1 MRTSIPKNNFS
12 SGQIDRD
19 VKGRVDL
26 PIFQNGNEISR
37 NFFHTIKGDC
47 YYRTGFEFI
56 DEISNAAL
64 YEFKFSQEQAYLL
77 VFTTENIDFYS
88 YNASGQFVRVLDSD
102 AEPLSVSHSWGSDV
116 FNLSITQNCDVLYI
130 DHNSGQYPEYKL
142 TRTASNAFT
151 LSTTTYTN
159 TGTASLSSSSPT
171 ENHGYP
177 CSCAFYENRL
187 NRCSS
192 TNYPTYLYGSKGADY
207 DNITVGTGTNDGYQ
221 FDLSEANSKA
231 LWLMSGVNSLLVG
244 TAEGILTVNGGSVT
258 SAITPSD
265 ISAKLS
271 CREGVSSVKPI
282 HKDNYVF
289 FVSSNN
295 RQVYMFEYDVL
306 LEQFKATNLSKA
318 NYEIT
323 KGGIKKLANKYDR
336 FGLIFALCGTKLI
349 SICFSNDEAVNS
361 WSEYITDGEFIDIC
375 SVTRPDGNCDLFANI
390 KRTIN
395 GTTKYYLERLTEAVE
410 FSRFEDFISDIP
422 KNSTAQEV
430 LEIKKQD
437 KYAYFRQVA
446 EELRECNHLDCSI
459 KYSGLQNTSIT
470 FNEETNIITVNETEY
485 VEELYDSTYTDA
497 EISNGFIKITL
508 PDYMIGKNGAK
519 SDIVGIYNTS
529 YVNNLNGLRVGANL
543 YKVVNKEIYNG
554 KYTNYQTSGTWR
566 SITFTNSF
574 KIFNNTTNA
583 NILYFQ
589 GTMGVNKELYA
600 NPYGAGYIYVGKVT
614 AINTTKKTITINADI
629 LTPSENYYMG
639 EVLTLDTNEKEIS
652 VGYYKN
658 AFKSSDVGKRIWYKT
673 VTGREYGIFDIKE
686 FIDNYNVK
694 VTKVL
699 EPTSNS
705 CDSWYLSATYFTGL
719 EHLEGKTVSVVGNGG
734 YIGDYVVTNGEIDI
748 SNANVNKVGT
758 AIIGLKYKGILK
770 SPNLGLLLQGTQTFS
785 NMKNIYKIGLQLC
798 FSAGTKV
805 GSNLYDLQ
813 NVQEFN
819 PEGLYDVPPLPMDEY
834 KEVLYEDDYDR
845 EKHYFVVQDSPLPLH
860 ITAIIPHY
868 KHVSRT

>member
-1 MRTSIPKNNFS
+1 
-12 SGQIDRD
+12 
-19 VKGRVDL
+19 
-26 PIFQNGNEISR
+26 
-37 NFFHTIKGDC
+37 
-47 YYRTGFEFI
+47 
-56 DEISNAAL
+56 
-64 YEFKFSQEQAYLL
+64 
-77 VFTTENIDFYS
+77 
-88 YNASGQFVRVLDSD
+88 
-102 AEPLSVSHSWGSDV
+102 
-116 FNLSITQNCDVLYI
+116 
-130 DHNSGQYPEYKL
+130 
-142 TRTASNAFT
+142 
-151 LSTTTYTN
+151 
-159 TGTASLSSSSPT
+159 
-171 ENHGYP
+171 
-177 CSCAFYENRL
+177 
-187 NRCSS
+187 
-192 TNYPTYLYGSKGADY
+192 
-207 DNITVGTGTNDGYQ
+207 
-221 FDLSEANSKA
+221 
-231 LWLMSGVNSLLVG
+231 
-244 TAEGILTVNGGSVT
+244 
-258 SAITPSD
+258 
-265 ISAKLS
+265 
-271 CREGVSSVKPI
+271 
-282 HKDNYVF
+282 
-289 FVSSNN
+289 
-295 RQVYMFEYDVL
+295 
-306 LEQFKATNLSKA
+306 
-318 NYEIT
+318 
-323 KGGIKKLANKYDR
+323 
-336 FGLIFALCGTKLI
+336 
-349 SICFSNDEAVNS
+349 
-361 WSEYITDGEFIDIC
+361 
-375 SVTRPDGNCDLFANI
+375 
-390 KRTIN
+390 
-395 GTTKYYLERLTEAVE
+395 
-410 FSRFEDFISDIP
+410 
-422 KNSTAQEV
+422 
-430 LEIKKQD
+430 
-437 KYAYFRQVA
+437 
-446 EELRECNHLDCSI
+446 
-459 KYSGLQNTSIT
+459 
-470 FNEETNIITVNETEY
+470 
-485 VEELYDSTYTDA
+485 
-497 EISNGFIKITL
+497 
-508 PDYMIGKNGAK
+508 MIGKNGAK